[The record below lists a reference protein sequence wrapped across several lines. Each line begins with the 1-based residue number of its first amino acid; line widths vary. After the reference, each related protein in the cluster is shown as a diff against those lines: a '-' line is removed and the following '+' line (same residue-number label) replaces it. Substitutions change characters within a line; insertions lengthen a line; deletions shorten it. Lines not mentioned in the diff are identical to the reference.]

1 MPKSKYKFD
10 PESLQYDNIDPKGR
24 KRIIKNLITLLIAGL
39 VFSVIFYFTFIYFFG
54 TTEEKNLKRDN
65 EILEEQYEILSE
77 RYDQTDIVLEDL
89 KQRDAN
95 IYRAIFEAEPPSED
109 SLWNIVDF
117 ETFNELELA
126 ESNNLILDSL
136 KKVLFSQDELFT
148 DVKNQLIEKIEDLDN
163 IPSIQPLPNA
173 DLKFVVYGY
182 GKRIDPVYK
191 TPSFHYG
198 IDFAAPKGTEVYA
211 TADGKVTRADE
222 KVRGYGKHIRIDHG
236 NGYETVYA
244 HLSDYMV
251 YSGKKVSKGDVI
263 GYVGNTGKSLVTH
276 LHYEVIYNDEQVN
289 PVNFFFQDLTP
300 NQYNE
305 LVEAA
310 SRSGLSLD

>member
-1 MPKSKYKFD
+1 MPKNKYKFD
-10 PESLQYDNIDPKGR
+10 PDSLQYDNIDPKGR
-24 KRIIKNLITLLIAGL
+24 KRIIKNLITLLISGL
-39 VFSVIFYFTFIYFFG
+39 VFSVIFYFAIVYFIG
-54 TTEEKNLKRDN
+54 TQDEKKLKREN
-65 EILEEQYEILSE
+65 EILAEQLEVLSE
-77 RYDQTDIVLEDL
+77 RYEQTEIVLEDL
-89 KQRDAN
+89 KERDAN
-95 IYRAIFEAEPPSED
+95 IYRAIFEAEPPVED
-109 SLWNIVDF
+109 SSFTIMDF
-117 ETFNELELA
+117 ENIEETELI
-126 ESNNLILDSL
+126 ESNNFLLDSL
-136 KKVLFSQDELFT
+136 KNILYNQDIIFAEVKSQL
-148 DVKNQLIEKIEDLDN
+148 VEKLEDLN
-163 IPSIQPLPNA
+163 SIPSIQPLPNK
-173 DLKFVVYGY
+173 DLKFVPYGY

-198 IDFAAPKGTEVYA
+198 IDFAAPKGTEIYA

-251 YSGKKVSKGDVI
+251 YVGKKVSRGDVI
-263 GYVGNTGKSLVTH
+263 GYVGNTGKSLVSH
-276 LHYEVIYNDEQVN
+276 LHYEVIYNDIQVN

-300 NQYNE
+300 NEYNQ

>member
-10 PESLQYDNIDPKGR
+10 PESLQYDNVDPKGR
-24 KRIIKNLITLLIAGL
+24 KRIVRLLITQIISAI
-39 VFSVIFYFTFIYFFG
+39 VFSVVFYFAFIYFFG
-54 TTEEKNLKRDN
+54 TPDEKNLKREN
-65 EILEEQYEILSE
+65 EFLEEQYKILSE
-77 RYDQTDIVLEDL
+77 RYQQTEIVLKDL
-89 KQRDAN
+89 KQRDDN
-95 IYRAIFEAEPPSED
+95 IYRAIFEAEPPQED
-109 SLWNIVDF
+109 SVLKISDF
-117 ETFNELELA
+117 ENFDDLA
-126 ESNNLILDSL
+126 LVKDNNTILDSL
-136 KKVLFSQDELFT
+136 KIILFAQDETFT
-148 DVKNQLIEKIEDLDN
+148 EVKEMLVDKKDELQN

-173 DLKFVVYGY
+173 DLKFVPYGY

-222 KVRGYGKHIRIDHG
+222 KVRGYGNHIRIDHG

-251 YSGKKVSKGDVI
+251 YVGQSVSKGDII
-263 GYVGNTGKSLVTH
+263 GFVGNTGKSLVTH
-276 LHYEVIYNDEQVN
+276 LHYEVIYEDDQVN
-289 PVNFFFQDLTP
+289 PVNFFFQDLNP
-300 NQYNE
+300 SQYNQ